1 MIGGGGGAVKLDIL
15 VVAPTCCKTWVPPSL
30 LTEICPTPPS
40 ASWSKVNEF
49 SLPSTAAFP
58 ATVVPLIPI
67 VATGVETFIASG
79 PVLAISP
86 LTKLNAPSNMSTA
99 ILPLPVDG
107 SKINSS
113 STIFPPSDSDRV
125 VLSKKTRPTEPLPTV
140 SIVSPWNTGSPIFN
154 SVEVPSNLVAIIEPS
169 LVETSPIERISPLAA
184 WTYWAL
190 ESAPAK
196 VSTRLPFNIKPL
208 LVNIEG
214 NSKLVK

>member
-1 MIGGGGGAVKLDIL
+1 M
-15 VVAPTCCKTWVPPSL
+15 
-30 LTEICPTPPS
+30 
-40 ASWSKVNEF
+40 
-49 SLPSTAAFP
+49 
-58 ATVVPLIPI
+58 PI

-86 LTKLNAPSNMSTA
+86 LTKLKAPSSISTA

-113 STIFPPSDSDRV
+113 STIFPPSDSDKV
-125 VLSKKTRPTEPLPTV
+125 VLSKNTNPTDPLPIV
-140 SIVSPWNTGSPIFN
+140 SMVSPWKTGSPIFN
-154 SVEVPSNLVAIIEPS
+154 SIEVPSNLVALTEPS
-169 LVETSPIERISPLAA
+169 LVETSPIERILPLAA
-184 WTYWAL
+184 WAYCAL